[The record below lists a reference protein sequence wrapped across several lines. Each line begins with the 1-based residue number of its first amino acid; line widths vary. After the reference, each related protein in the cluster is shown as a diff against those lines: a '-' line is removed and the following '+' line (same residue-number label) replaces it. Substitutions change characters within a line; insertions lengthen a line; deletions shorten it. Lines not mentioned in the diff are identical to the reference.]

1 MKYFASREI
10 NSANLDS
17 KQILIIPTP
26 NFCAHT
32 PCFSFSTSYSYLKL
46 FRLGH
51 LTAVIERQ
59 SQQQEQDQEQ
69 DQGQEQE
76 QEQEQ
81 EQAYFS
87 EKKIPTGNYR
97 NDDRLIENTYLPLAI
112 PSQYLAISGNIWPI
126 SSQYLAN
133 IWQYLANIWQYLANI
148 WQYLAISGNIWQYL
162 AISGNIWT
170 L

>member
-32 PCFSFSTSYSYLKL
+32 PCFSFSASYSYLKL

-59 SQQQEQDQEQ
+59 SQQQDQDQEQ
-69 DQGQEQE
+69 D

-97 NDDRLIENTYLPLAI
+97 NDYILIENTYLPLT
-112 PSQYLAISGNIWPI
+112 ISR
-126 SSQYLAN
+126 QYLAN
-133 IWQYLANIWQYLANI
+133 I
-148 WQYLAISGNIWQYL
+148 
-162 AISGNIWT
+162 
-170 L
+170 